1 MRCFYFCAVLFVA
14 TGCSEAPQ
22 AKREPAKPTSSTEAT
37 SAGIQTELFKPALMA
52 QKPTAV
58 ISVAEAMQR
67 KAGETVIVSGKLP
80 PENVKP
86 FNAALATFIML
97 SPEALAREE
106 IKDELACED
115 AATCPSCR
123 KVLDAHGVR
132 VELVD
137 QSGAI
142 IPTTLEGFKDL
153 KPGSII
159 TVEGEIKR
167 DGKDNKLVRIVAKRF
182 FPG

>member
-1 MRCFYFCAVLFVA
+1 MRSFFFCILLLIAA
-14 TGCSEAPQ
+14 GCSEAPK
-22 AKREPAKPTSSTEAT
+22 ANRPAKQTGTTEMESASS
-37 SAGIQTELFKPALMA
+37 QTELLKPILMA
-52 QKPTAV
+52 QKPATV
-58 ISVAEAMQR
+58 ISVTEAMQR
-67 KAGETVIVSGKLP
+67 KAGETVVVSGKLP

-97 SPEALAREE
+97 SPESLAREE

-142 IPTTLEGFKDL
+142 IQTTLEGFKDL
-153 KPGSII
+153 KPGSIV

-167 DGKDNKLVRIVAKRF
+167 EGKDNKLVRIVAKRF
-182 FPG
+182 YPG

>member
-1 MRCFYFCAVLFVA
+1 MRSFYFCALLLVA

-22 AKREPAKPTSSTEAT
+22 VKREPAKSTGTTQAA
-37 SAGIQTELFKPALMA
+37 SVGAQTELFKSALMA
-52 QKPTAV
+52 QKPATV
-58 ISVAEAMQR
+58 ISVTEAMQR
-67 KAGETVIVSGKLP
+67 KTGETVIVSGKLP

-182 FPG
+182 YPG

>member
-1 MRCFYFCAVLFVA
+1 MGFIFCDDLL
-14 TGCSEAPQ
+14 SLSQ
-22 AKREPAKPTSSTEAT
+22 
-37 SAGIQTELFKPALMA
+37 KPA
-52 QKPTAV
+52 PV
-58 ISVAEAMQR
+58 ISVTEAMQH
-67 KAGETVIVSGKLP
+67 KAGDTTVVTGKLV
-80 PENVKP
+80 PEHVKP

-97 SPEALAREE
+97 SPESLARDE

-115 AATCPSCR
+115 AATCPSCC

-142 IPTTLEGFKDL
+142 IQTTLEGFKDL

-159 TVEGEIKR
+159 TVEGEINR

-182 FPG
+182 YPG

>member
-1 MRCFYFCAVLFVA
+1 MRSFYFCALLLVA

-22 AKREPAKPTSSTEAT
+22 AKRDPAKPTNTSQAAT
-37 SAGIQTELFKPALMA
+37 DGAQTELFKPALMA
-52 QKPTAV
+52 QKPAAV
-58 ISVAEAMQR
+58 ISVAEALQR
-67 KAGETVIVSGKLP
+67 KAGEIVIVSGKLP
-80 PENVKP
+80 PDNVKP

-142 IPTTLEGFKDL
+142 IQTTLEGFKDL

-167 DGKDNKLVRIVAKRF
+167 EGKDNKLVRIVAKRF
-182 FPG
+182 YPG

>member
-1 MRCFYFCAVLFVA
+1 MRSFYFYALLLVA
-14 TGCSEAPQ
+14 TGCSEAPK
-22 AKREPAKPTSSTEAT
+22 ANREPVNQTGTHDIASGS
-37 SAGIQTELFKPALMA
+37 QTELLTPTLMA
-52 QKPTAV
+52 QKPATV
-58 ISVAEAMQR
+58 ISVTEAMQR
-67 KAGETVIVSGKLP
+67 KTGETVIVSGKLP

-97 SPEALAREE
+97 SPESLAREE
-106 IKDELACED
+106 IKDELACDD

-142 IPTTLEGFKDL
+142 IQTTLEGYRDL

-167 DGKDNKLVRIVAKRF
+167 EGKDNKLVRIVAKRF

>member
-1 MRCFYFCAVLFVA
+1 MRSFFFCTLLLVA
-14 TGCSEAPQ
+14 AGCSEAPK
-22 AKREPAKPTSSTEAT
+22 ANREPAKQTDTIEVASVGSQEELLKPTMMAR
-37 SAGIQTELFKPALMA
+37 KPA
-52 QKPTAV
+52 TV
-58 ISVAEAMQR
+58 ISVTEALQR

-167 DGKDNKLVRIVAKRF
+167 DGKENKLVRIVAKRF

>member
-1 MRCFYFCAVLFVA
+1 MRSFFYCTLLFVA
-14 TGCSEAPQ
+14 TGCSDAPKAQ
-22 AKREPAKPTSSTEAT
+22 REPAKPTTNTEAPST
-37 SAGIQTELFKPALMA
+37 GQQTELFKPALMA
-52 QKPTAV
+52 QKPA
-58 ISVAEAMQR
+58 SVLSVPEAMQR
-67 KAGETVIVSGKLP
+67 KVGETVVVSGKLP

-86 FNAALATFIML
+86 FNAALAAFIML

-106 IKDELACED
+106 IKDELSCED

-142 IPTTLEGFKDL
+142 IPATLEGFKDL
-153 KPGSII
+153 KPGCII

-182 FPG
+182 YPG